1 MVDAMFSRGF
11 SGGITLAIR
20 DGVPNFELVGIV
32 KLVSARS
39 SFVLSPQKEN
49 GEVVYDPAIPY
60 TGAVF
65 VERKTEIESGL
76 TQAVPVEA
84 IREFIKNQAP
94 LLREKGYFIGNLL
107 KTE

>member
-1 MVDAMFSRGF
+1 
-11 SGGITLAIR
+11 
-20 DGVPNFELVGIV
+20 
-32 KLVSARS
+32 
-39 SFVLSPQKEN
+39 VLSPEKEN

-60 TGAVF
+60 TGAVY

-84 IREFIKNQAP
+84 IREFIKSQTP
-94 LLREKGYFIGNLL
+94 LLREKGYLIGNIF